1 MTRTASA
8 PLEVVIGWRYLVRR
22 QSSCPSTFE
31 RNSSDHLDMVMKMTD
46 HVTAKIIGHRRN
58 ILRYSR
64 LLATHLTDLEREYI
78 HKQIAVEQS
87 KIENLE
93 LQVKIV
99 PQVSS
104 GTEQSPDST

>member
-1 MTRTASA
+1 
-8 PLEVVIGWRYLVRR
+8 
-22 QSSCPSTFE
+22 
-31 RNSSDHLDMVMKMTD
+31 MTD
-46 HVTAKIIGHRRN
+46 YVTSKIIGHRRN

-93 LQVKIV
+93 LWLGKLPSRAERGVTRDVCTIAARRQ
-99 PQVSS
+99 
-104 GTEQSPDST
+104 

>member
-31 RNSSDHLDMVMKMTD
+31 RNSSDHLDMVTKMTD
-46 HVTAKIIGHRRN
+46 HVTAKIMGHRRN

-93 LQVKIV
+93 LQVKRAS
-99 PQVSS
+99 QVSS